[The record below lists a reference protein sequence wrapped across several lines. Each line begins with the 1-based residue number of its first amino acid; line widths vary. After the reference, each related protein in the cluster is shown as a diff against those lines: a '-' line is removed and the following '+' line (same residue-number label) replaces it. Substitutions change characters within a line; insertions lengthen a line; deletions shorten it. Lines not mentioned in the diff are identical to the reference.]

1 MIFKDLDDLCSYA
14 RKIGKENHVIT
25 LEDLIFNGLDDEFK
39 NYAIDYCKKRKITDE
54 ECDWKKPL
62 FLEKTNSE
70 SLSNIFQ
77 FNELDLAN
85 DILNDE

>member
-1 MIFKDLDDLCSYA
+1 MIIL
-14 RKIGKENHVIT
+14 
-25 LEDLIFNGLDDEFK
+25 K
-39 NYAIDYCKKRKITDE
+39 NMQLTTAKKRKITDE
-54 ECDWKKPL
+54 ESDWKKPL

-70 SLSNIFQ
+70 SLSNIFR